1 MESID
6 TLQSKIDLIDEEI
19 TKKNQDE
26 FLTQRKAIDFK
37 KENWEDDMRAI
48 EDEYRKRIAPELTY
62 IRPVI
67 LQVLEQTDYADLK
80 RVGEIIK
87 QAPQLKKY
95 VWPTFDD
102 LIADTQKGS
111 EEHLTLWVAL
121 FIINDL
127 ESDPRDYI
135 VLFNDFIKLCKS
147 KKINSVPIL
156 QQLLPYASPVIKY
169 GGHSVQSLL
178 QSGIEQLSSVKK
190 SKKA

>member
-6 TLQSKIDLIDEEI
+6 SLQSKIDLIDEEI

-48 EDEYRKRIAPELTY
+48 EQEYRKRIESELTY

-67 LQVLEQTDYADLK
+67 MQVLKETDYAALK
-80 RVGEIIK
+80 RTGEIIN

-95 VWPTFDD
+95 VWPTFDE
-102 LIADTQKGS
+102 LVADTQKGS
-111 EEHLTLWVAL
+111 EDYLTLWIAL
-121 FIINDL
+121 FIIKDL
-127 ESDPRDYI
+127 ENDPRDYI

-147 KKINSVPIL
+147 KKINSAPLL
-156 QQLLPYASPVIKY
+156 QQLLPYASAEIKY
-169 GGHSVQSLL
+169 GGHSVQSLML
-178 QSGIEQLSSVKK
+178 SGIEQLSSVKK

>member
-26 FLTQRKAIDFK
+26 FLTQRKAIDFR

-48 EDEYRKRIAPELTY
+48 EQEYRKRIESELTY

-67 LQVLEQTDYADLK
+67 MQVLKQTDYTALK
-80 RVGEIIK
+80 RVGEIIN

-95 VWPTFDD
+95 VWPTFED
-102 LIADTQKGS
+102 LVADTQKGS
-111 EEHLTLWVAL
+111 DNYLTLWIAL
-121 FIINDL
+121 FVINDL

-147 KKINSVPIL
+147 KKINSAPIL
-156 QQLLPYASPVIKY
+156 QQLLPYASAVIKY
-169 GGHSVQSLL
+169 GGHSVQSLML
-178 QSGIEQLSSVKK
+178 SGIDQLSSVKK